1 MPVKSIENV
10 RFTNTG
16 AIMDVFEQDHNT
28 KETIRNKSIANKHEV
43 ENCHQFSR
51 PLQELY
57 FSYRSVHNAQNI

>member
-1 MPVKSIENV
+1 MPVKSIENM

-28 KETIRNKSIANKHEV
+28 KKTIRNKSIANKHEV

-51 PLQELY
+51 PLHELY
-57 FSYRSVHNAQNI
+57 FSYRSVHNAQII